1 MLNRSQLQFHE
12 TFQPEEGYISKILEL
27 AAEKYVGNKFE
38 ISERTGIPTGKQKG
52 KVEPHIKYAS
62 YMGLINYS
70 CEKGF
75 YRVSL
80 TPLGDEVY
88 AQDPFLHEQLS
99 KWLCHYGITRKGK
112 GAPQWSFLI
121 NEVHPGFIQSISSDR
136 IMEHFSEH
144 FSGNLSYE
152 EIFGVTRR
160 SYTDGFFEKL
170 EYLHWDEEHKYVTFR
185 EISARDEFL
194 FLYAYSMLESWSSLL
209 KEKSEITLMELLDDL
224 SFGKIF
230 GLTDEVVNEIL
241 DEMSG
246 EGIISIN
253 RQLFPTT
260 IIRIASSD
268 ELIVRLY
275 SRLL

>member
-12 TFQPEEGYISKILEL
+12 TFQPEESYISKVLEL

-52 KVEPHIKYAS
+52 KVEPHIKYAF

-70 CEKGF
+70 YEKGV
-75 YRVSL
+75 YSISL

-88 AQDPFLHEQLS
+88 VQDPFLHEQLT
-99 KWLCHYGITRKGK
+99 KWLCHYGITKKGK

-121 NEVHPGFIQSISSDR
+121 NEVHPGFIQSVSPNR
-136 IMEHFSEH
+136 IMEQFNGH

-160 SYTDGFFEKL
+160 SYIDGFFEKL
-170 EYLHWDEEHKYVTFR
+170 EYLYLDEKSKCITFK

-194 FLYAYSMLESWSSLL
+194 FLYAYAMLKNWSSLL
-209 KEKSEITLMELLDDL
+209 KEKTEITLIELLDDL

-230 GLTDEVVNEIL
+230 GLNDGAVNEIL
-241 DEMSG
+241 DEMSE
-246 EGIISIN
+246 EGIISLN

-260 IIRIASSD
+260 IIRIASPD

-275 SRLL
+275 SHLL

>member
-1 MLNRSQLQFHE
+1 MFNRSQLQFHE
-12 TFQPEEGYISKILEL
+12 TFQPEESYISKILEL

-70 CEKGF
+70 SEKGV
-75 YRVSL
+75 YRISL

-88 AQDPFLHEQLS
+88 TQDPFLHEGLS

-121 NEVHPGFIQSISSDR
+121 NEIHPGFIQSVSPDR
-136 IMEHFSEH
+136 IMKQFGEH

-160 SYTDGFFEKL
+160 SYIDGFFEEL
-170 EYLHWDEEHKYVTFR
+170 EYLYCNEESKYIAFR
-185 EISARDEFL
+185 ETSARDEFL
-194 FLYAYSMLESWSSLL
+194 FLYAYAMLDSWSFLL
-209 KEKSEITLMELLDDL
+209 KEKTEITLMELLDDL

-230 GLTDEVVNEIL
+230 GLTDRAINEIL
-241 DEMSG
+241 DEMSE
-246 EGIISIN
+246 EGIISLN

-275 SRLL
+275 SHLL